1 MYNGNMLRD
10 NVSYPILQHPSILL
24 LEVDISELTA
34 GLDRLKSEGV
44 LDCSKYLDL
53 HPQFIAE
60 AVHNIRIV
68 DANDATLRL
77 FGAERMEQLL
87 GPLDAI
93 LDPGAIAY
101 FKDLIISLFGGRRFH
116 KMEIAVRTLQGKN
129 LDVLASS
136 SIPAEDGSS
145 AHMLVHVIDISE
157 RKGAEMAL
165 LEEKLFSDA
174 VIASA
179 PGIFF
184 VIDEQG
190 HFVRWNRNEEEVT
203 GYSRDELL
211 KVHALDTIAPEDRA
225 SVAEGMREVFEKGST
240 AREIRGLG
248 KAGNTRL
255 TLLSGVRAEIGGRKY
270 IVGMGSDLTERTR
283 AEEERRSLS
292 EQLAQAQKMESIGR
306 LAGGIAHDFNNLLTG
321 IMGNISLVL
330 SDLDSR
336 DARYP
341 ALADAEKAAQ
351 SARELTRQLLAF
363 SRKDIVEPKVTDL
376 NALIEGMLRMLER
389 IIGAGIEL
397 RAITQPDL
405 WNVRVD
411 QGQVNQ
417 IIVNLVVNARDAM
430 PHGGRLTIETRNVT
444 LVGGGHGARAM
455 AEPGNYVMLEV
466 SDTGTGMT
474 DEVKS
479 HIFEPFFT
487 TKERGKG
494 TGLGLAMVY
503 GAVRQNCGIIEA
515 DSEVG
520 RGAAF
525 RMLFPRVNE
534 EVEAITQRAASDEV
548 VGGTETILLVE
559 DEPLVNSLAARLL
572 TKLGYTV
579 ISCPDWRKALAASR
593 AYDGRIQLLI
603 TDTVMPGMSGKM
615 LAAELLRERP
625 EMRVL
630 FTSGYPE
637 ELVGENGMRE
647 GGFAFIGKPF
657 TIQALGQKVREVLES

>member
-1 MYNGNMLRD
+1 M
-10 NVSYPILQHPSILL
+10 Q
-24 LEVDISELTA
+24 
-34 GLDRLKSEGV
+34 
-44 LDCSKYLDL
+44 
-53 HPQFIAE
+53 
-60 AVHNIRIV
+60 
-68 DANDATLRL
+68 
-77 FGAERMEQLL
+77 
-87 GPLDAI
+87 
-93 LDPGAIAY
+93 
-101 FKDLIISLFGGRRFH
+101 
-116 KMEIAVRTLQGKN
+116 
-129 LDVLASS
+129 SS
-136 SIPAEDGSS
+136 PAHRE
-145 AHMLVHVIDISE
+145 
-157 RKGAEMAL
+157 
-165 LEEKLFSDA
+165 FS
-174 VIASA
+174 
-179 PGIFF
+179 
-184 VIDEQG
+184 
-190 HFVRWNRNEEEVT
+190 
-203 GYSRDELL
+203 
-211 KVHALDTIAPEDRA
+211 
-225 SVAEGMREVFEKGST
+225 
-240 AREIRGLG
+240 
-248 KAGNTRL
+248 
-255 TLLSGVRAEIGGRKY
+255 
-270 IVGMGSDLTERTR
+270 
-283 AEEERRSLS
+283 SLS
-292 EQLAQAQKMESIGR
+292 MSRGIS
-306 LAGGIAHDFNNLLTG
+306 GGIAHDFNNLLTG

-363 SRKDIVEPKVTDL
+363 SRKEIVEPKVTDL

-430 PHGGRLTIETRNVT
+430 PHGGRLTIETRNIT

-548 VGGTETILLVE
+548 AGGTETILLVE

-579 ISCPDWRKALAASR
+579 ISCPDWREALTGSR
-593 AYDGRIQLLI
+593 TYDGRIQLLI
-603 TDTVMPGMSGKM
+603 TDTVMPGMSGKT